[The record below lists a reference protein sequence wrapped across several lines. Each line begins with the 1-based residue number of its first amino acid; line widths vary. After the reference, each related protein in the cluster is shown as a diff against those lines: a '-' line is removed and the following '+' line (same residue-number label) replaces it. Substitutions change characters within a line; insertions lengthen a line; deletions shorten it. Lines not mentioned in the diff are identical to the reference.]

1 LVFGGW
7 RFETTHH
14 QTLNTKHPN
23 PEYLNDKALATMID
37 TRTLSWRFIKVW
49 RRNLVTFQKIWK
61 VNFIT
66 PLFEPLLFIA
76 AFGLGFSGLVGNV
89 RYGGAELSYTT
100 FIAPALIATAVMNNA
115 FFETTYA
122 SFVRMYY
129 QKTFD
134 GMLATPLS
142 IEEIIIAE
150 IVWSATK
157 AAAAA
162 GIMLGVLSVFGYV
175 QYPSGLLIL
184 PLAFLGG
191 IAFGAIGLFFTGVI
205 PTIEMFNLP
214 IFLFVTPMFLFSG
227 TFFPV
232 SNLPLW
238 AKPLALAFPLYH
250 LVELARLSCLGRHET
265 VPLLSVVYLLV
276 FAVLFSVLAL
286 LFMRRRLIK

>member
-1 LVFGGW
+1 MI
-7 RFETTHH
+7 
-14 QTLNTKHPN
+14 N
-23 PEYLNDKALATMID
+23 PRAI
-37 TRTLSWRFIKVW
+37 SWRFVKVW
-49 RRNLVTFQKIWK
+49 KRNLVTFQKIWK
-61 VNFIT
+61 ISFIT
-66 PLFEPLLFIA
+66 PLFEPMLFIL
-76 AFGLGFSGLVGNV
+76 AFGLGFVGIIGSV
-89 RYGGAELSYTT
+89 RYGGAELSYTA
-100 FIAPALIATAVMNNA
+100 FIAPALIAAAVMNNA

-122 SFVRMYY
+122 SFVRMFY

-150 IVWSATK
+150 IVWSASK

-162 GIMLGVLSVFGYV
+162 GIMLAVLGAFGYV
-175 QYPSGLLIL
+175 RLPAGLLMI

-191 IAFGAIGLFFTGVI
+191 IAFGAVGLFFTGII

-238 AKPLALAFPLYH
+238 AKPAALAFPLYH
-250 LVELARLSCLGRHET
+250 MVELSRLVCLDRCET
-265 VPLLSVVYLLV
+265 VPLLSILYLSV
-276 FAVLFSVLAL
+276 FACLFTALAL
-286 LFMRRRLIK
+286 IFMRRRLIK

>member
-1 LVFGGW
+1 
-7 RFETTHH
+7 
-14 QTLNTKHPN
+14 
-23 PEYLNDKALATMID
+23 MID
-37 TRTLSWRFIKVW
+37 KRAISWRFIKVW
-49 RRNLVTFQKIWK
+49 NRNLVTFQKTWK

-66 PLFEPLLFIA
+66 PLLEPLLFIA
-76 AFGLGFSGLVGNV
+76 AFGLGFVGIV
-89 RYGGAELSYTT
+89 GSIRYGGAELSYMA
-100 FIAPALIATAVMNNA
+100 FIVPALIATAVMNNA

-157 AAAAA
+157 AAVAA
-162 GIMLGVLSVFGYV
+162 GIMLVVLGAFGYV
-175 QYPSGLLIL
+175 QFPYGLLVL

-191 IAFGAIGLFFTGVI
+191 IAFGAVGLFFTGII
-205 PTIEMFNLP
+205 PSIEMFNLP

-232 SNLPLW
+232 SNLPAW
-238 AKPLALAFPLYH
+238 AKPFALAFPLYH
-250 LVELARLSCLGRHET
+250 LVELVRLLCLGRHET
-265 VPLLSVVYLLV
+265 VPLLSLIYLLT
-276 FAVLFSVLAL
+276 FSALFTVLSLVV
-286 LFMRRRLIK
+286 MRRRLVK

>member
-1 LVFGGW
+1 
-7 RFETTHH
+7 
-14 QTLNTKHPN
+14 
-23 PEYLNDKALATMID
+23 MIVD
-37 TRTLSWRFIKVW
+37 TRTISWRFIKVW
-49 RRNLVTFQKIWK
+49 KRNLLTFQRIWK

-66 PLFEPLLFIA
+66 PLLEPLLFIA
-76 AFGLGFSGLVGNV
+76 AFGLGFAGLLSTI
-89 RYGGAELSYTT
+89 RYAGAEISYTA

-162 GIMLGVLSVFGYV
+162 TIMLAVLGAFGYV
-175 QYPSGLLIL
+175 QWPLGLLMI
-184 PLAFLGG
+184 PLAFFGG
-191 IAFGAIGLFFTGVI
+191 IAFGAVGLFFTGII

-232 SNLPLW
+232 SNLPIW
-238 AKPLALAFPLYH
+238 AQPMALAFPLYH
-250 LVELARLSCLGRHET
+250 LVQLSRLICLGLHET
-265 VPLLSVVYLLV
+265 VPVLSVLYLAVFSVIFILLALV
-276 FAVLFSVLAL
+276 F
-286 LFMRRRLIK
+286 MKKRLVK